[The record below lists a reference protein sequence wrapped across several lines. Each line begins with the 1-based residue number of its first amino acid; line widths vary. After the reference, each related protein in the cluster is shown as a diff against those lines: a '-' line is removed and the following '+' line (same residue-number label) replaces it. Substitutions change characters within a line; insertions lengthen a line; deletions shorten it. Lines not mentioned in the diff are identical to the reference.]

1 MPVDR
6 RALVVVAEQTLALFP
21 MPDNWAE
28 QAAAWYSALADIPE
42 DLIRVAFERVARNCR
57 FWPRPAEV
65 REQIAAELSERR
77 VAVRRLKVAA
87 AMLRRDAA
95 FAERARASRKAM
107 TADPIGQERAFVP
120 PVKRHQDLQPCP
132 EEIEVTPAEAEA
144 RVAEW
149 KAELARTA

>member
-6 RALVVVAEQTLALFP
+6 RALAVIATQVLVLFP
-21 MPDNWAE
+21 LPENWE
-28 QAAAWYSALADIPE
+28 QQSVAWYGALADIPE

-77 VAVRRLKVAA
+77 VAVRRLRVAA

-107 TADPIGQERAFVP
+107 AAEPMRQDRAFVP
-120 PVKRHQDLQPCP
+120 PVKRLQDLPPCP
-132 EEIEVTPAEAEA
+132 EEIEVTPEEAA
-144 RVAEW
+144 AKAAEW
-149 KAELARTA
+149 AAELRRTA